1 MLYEGKAIQAS
12 VNDDGIVE
20 LVFDSQYDKINKFD
34 KITLDDLRAAV
45 DIIKETD
52 GIKGL
57 ISYSKKDKYIVG
69 ADITEFGAH
78 FQKSEEEMVAW
89 LGWCNQ
95 IFSDIEDLP
104 YPTLTA
110 VNGIALGG
118 GCEMALSTDYRIID
132 PKGTIG
138 LPEIGLGIMPG
149 FGGTVRLPRL
159 IGVDNALEIIPAGKS
174 IKADAALKKHLVD
187 AVVPADKLVDT
198 GMKMLK
204 QAIDGK
210 LNWKERADRK
220 KAKLKLPFMEAN
232 LVFQSALGMTRAKS
246 KGYLAPVEAIKAI
259 QTAAGMSRDKALVV
273 EAKGF
278 AKLAKSSVAQSLTGL
293 FLSGE
298 YIKRKAKKQAS
309 AGQPVK
315 KAAVL
320 GAGIMGGGIAY
331 TSASAGIPII
341 MKDIRQEGL
350 NQGMSEAAKLTS
362 KLVKIGKIDE
372 TKMAAT
378 LANITPTLAYGQED
392 FGSVDIVVEAVTEN
406 PKIKKI
412 VLKQVEAAV
421 AKNTVIT
428 TNTSSI
434 SIDFL
439 ADALDK
445 PENFCGMHFFNP
457 VHRMQLVEI
466 IRGEKSSD
474 HAIGT
479 AVAYASQMK
488 KIPIVVRDCPGFLVN
503 RVLFPYF
510 AGFQMLVSE
519 GVDFLAIDK
528 AMEKFGWPMGPA
540 YLLDVV
546 GMDTAHHA
554 GAVMAEGYPDRMKPE
569 SRTSLDIMVELDRY
583 GQKTNKGFYSYSIDR
598 KGKPKKAIDP
608 EVHELLKEVQPN
620 GAKEMS
626 EEEIQLRMM
635 LPMMIETIRCLEE
648 NIVDTPNE
656 ADTALIY
663 GIGFP
668 PFLGG
673 ALKYTDFRGLNTIC
687 ALADKYS
694 HLGKL
699 YEPTQKMRDMAA
711 SGQKYYRQ

>member
-1 MLYEGKAIQAS
+1 MLYEGKSVQAS

-20 LVFDSQYDKINKFD
+20 LVFNSQYDKINKFD
-34 KITLDDLRAAV
+34 KTTLDDLRAAV
-45 DIIKETD
+45 DCIKSTQ
-52 GIKGL
+52 GVKGL

-69 ADITEFGAH
+69 ADITEFGTH
-78 FQKSEEEMVAW
+78 FQKSEEEMIKW
-89 LGWCNQ
+89 LGWCND

-110 VNGIALGG
+110 INGMALGG
-118 GCEMALSTDYRIID
+118 GCEMSLSTDYRIID
-132 PKGTIG
+132 PKGIIG
-138 LPEIGLGIMPG
+138 LPEVGLGIMPG
-149 FGGTVRLPRL
+149 WGGTVRLPRL

-187 AVVPADKLVDT
+187 AVVESDKLVSV
-198 GMKMLK
+198 GFKMLK

-210 LNWKERADRK
+210 LNWQERSERK
-220 KAKLKLPFMEAN
+220 KSVLKLPMMEAM
-232 LVFQSALGMTRAKS
+232 LVFQSAMGMTKAKS
-246 KGYLAPVEAIKAI
+246 RGYLAPVESIKTI
-259 QTAAGMSRDKALVV
+259 QTAAGMTRDQALKV
-273 EAKGF
+273 ESKGF
-278 AKLAKSSVAQSLTGL
+278 ARLAKSSVAQSLTGL
-293 FLSGE
+293 FMSGE

-309 AGQPVK
+309 AGKPVQ

-331 TSASAGIPII
+331 TSASSRISII

-350 NQGMSEAAKLTS
+350 NQGMSEAAKLTA
-362 KLVKIGKIDE
+362 KLVKRGKIDE
-372 TKMAAT
+372 AKMAGV
-378 LANITPTLAYGQED
+378 LANITPTLSYGKED
-392 FGSVDIVVEAVTEN
+392 FASVDIVVEAVTEN
-406 PKIKKI
+406 PKVKKI
-412 VLKQVEAAV
+412 VLAEVETKV
-421 AKNTVIT
+421 TPGTVIT

-434 SIDFL
+434 SVDFL
-439 ADALDK
+439 AKALK
-445 PENFCGMHFFNP
+445 HPENFCGMHFFNP

-510 AGFQMLVSE
+510 AGFQLLVNE
-519 GVDFLAIDK
+519 GVDFLQVDK
-528 AMEKFGWPMGPA
+528 AMERFGWPMGPA

-554 GAVMAEGYPDRMKPE
+554 GAVMAEGYPDRMKPAE
-569 SRTSLDIMVELDRY
+569 KTSLNIMVDAGRY
-583 GQKTNKGFYSYSIDR
+583 GQKTSKGFYQYAPDR
-598 KGKPKKAIDP
+598 KGRIKKAVDP
-608 EVHELLKEVQPN
+608 EVHAMLTEVQAS
-620 GAKEMS
+620 GTKELS
-626 EEEIQLRMM
+626 AQEIQERMM

-648 NIVDTPNE
+648 NIIDTPNE

-673 ALKYTDFRGLNTIC
+673 ALNYADQLGLKSLC
-687 ALADKYS
+687 EMADKYA

-699 YEPTQKMRDMAA
+699 YEPTEKMREMAV
-711 SGQKYYRQ
+711 SGQTYYQK